1 MLRAVDGEAGSGKA
15 SGSAVVGSTSLL
27 HSPALL
33 VRRPGTFSSAVGMV
47 WEIGFGDVYIY
58 I

>member
-33 VRRPGTFSSAVGMV
+33 VQRPGIVSSAVGMV